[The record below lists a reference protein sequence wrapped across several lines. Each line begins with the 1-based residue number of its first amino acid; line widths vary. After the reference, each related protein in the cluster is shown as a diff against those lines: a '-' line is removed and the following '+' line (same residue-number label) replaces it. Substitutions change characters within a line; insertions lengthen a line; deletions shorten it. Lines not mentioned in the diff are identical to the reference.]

1 MVKFPKK
8 FVQLD
13 RFPGYYWNTEEKHLY
28 SIKVTGV
35 LRKLTFHKGFI
46 GYARGTYLEV
56 PPGYQISK
64 DGHKRHLSVTVIENL
79 VAAADKKQKVPVEK

>member
-35 LRKLTFHKGFI
+35 LRKLTFHKGFN
-46 GYARGTYLEV
+46 GYARGTYLEI
-56 PPGYQISK
+56 PPGYQISMH
-64 DGHKRHLSVTVIENL
+64 GAKRYLAVSSIERMVENSPS
-79 VAAADKKQKVPVEK
+79 KQKVPVEK